1 MNVIVNK
8 FIWAGDKFMPNI
20 HLRKPGFTYTACG
33 LFGKNKERTQTF
45 KETRDSR
52 NIYQN

>member
-33 LFGKNKERTQTF
+33 LFGKNKETF

>member
-1 MNVIVNK
+1 
-8 FIWAGDKFMPNI
+8 MPKI